1 MSTPP
6 FALHAEET
14 LEDLMSRMESVD
26 ALEDC
31 DLDMIDGVFEL
42 EFEDGAKLIINKQEP
57 VQQLWL
63 ASPEGP
69 AHFSFNADRGEWE
82 NDKTGDTLINTL
94 NRVLSQKTGSPVSL

>member
-42 EFEDGAKLIINKQEP
+42 EFGIRNFWAEMRDLLRSTPTA
-57 VQQLWL
+57 
-63 ASPEGP
+63 
-69 AHFSFNADRGEWE
+69 R
-82 NDKTGDTLINTL
+82 
-94 NRVLSQKTGSPVSL
+94 RSPV